1 MGRPYLVFPKIG
13 KPSTCGFDFA
23 KIGMVEGS
31 RLNVVDGPISWRRIQ
46 AEAQNSPRAKK
57 IITNVVKKAPRAG
70 GCSRGEEEGLICD
83 GPRGSA

>member
-31 RLNVVDGPISWRRIQ
+31 RLNVVDGPISWRTIQ
-46 AEAQNSPRAKK
+46 AEAQNSPRTKK
-57 IITNVVKKAPRAG
+57 IITNVVKKALRAG
-70 GCSRGEEEGLICD
+70 GCSQGEEEGLICG
-83 GPRGSA
+83 GPRGPA

>member
-31 RLNVVDGPISWRRIQ
+31 RLNVVDGPISWRTIQ

-57 IITNVVKKAPRAG
+57 IITNVVKKAPRQEAARGAKKRGLFVAG
-70 GCSRGEEEGLICD
+70 QRGM
-83 GPRGSA
+83 A